1 MLQQWFVMKNSLK
14 CPRVEQIDLNMARSI
29 IKPNIRLKKPLRN
42 PTTLQSKLLE
52 SKESRVNEIK
62 PSKKLF

>member
-14 CPRVEQIDLNMARSI
+14 CPRVEQIDLNMAGSI
-29 IKPNIRLKKPLRN
+29 INPNIMLKKPLRN

-52 SKESRVNEIK
+52 SKESRVNGIK
-62 PSKKLF
+62 P